1 MKKLINLSMRMTFNG
16 TEDEFE
22 DIKRILDHHIEYL
35 MSLDEYP
42 EIKSVSTNI
51 TSINDLE

>member
-1 MKKLINLSMRMTFNG
+1 MKKLINATMTMIFNG

-42 EIKSVSTNI
+42 EIESVSTNI

>member
-1 MKKLINLSMRMTFNG
+1 MKKLINVSMIMTFNG

>member
-1 MKKLINLSMRMTFNG
+1 MKKVINATMTMTFNG
-16 TEDEFE
+16 TEEEFE

-42 EIKSVSTNI
+42 EIKSVTTNI

>member
-1 MKKLINLSMRMTFNG
+1 MKKLINAAMTMTFNG
-16 TEDEFE
+16 TEEEFE

-42 EIKSVSTNI
+42 EIKSVTTNI